1 MAGTYS
7 GRRSGVNVSSYIEN
21 LNSIPV
27 DEPLLDLDLQDDA
40 NLALFSN
47 TSWFDF
53 DMGQSLDDG
62 TTEVRKGSGD
72 FAALDQKPSDEQMDF
87 MNDLD
92 NNFGLPKFPL
102 DDTLETQ
109 PTTDIVNPFIT
120 HSTPSIGPVDSVMH
134 SPASNSP
141 ASYPQGNNNTRTSA
155 KRKGSA
161 APMAHT
167 SPQTDSFEEAS
178 RLAAE
183 EDKRRRNTAASAR
196 FRVKKKQREQ
206 ALERSAKEMSEKV
219 RHLEQKIVQLE
230 MENKWLKNLIVEKKT
245 PNGGKGTQ
253 DPSEDLAAKFSAAMK
268 AGALPDANN
277 QNKDGVGTMLDL
289 NVN

>member
-1 MAGTYS
+1 MPLHAPMFEHDNQWANNPFFHLSTKKKHKDPILTN
-7 GRRSGVNVSSYIEN
+7 RI
-21 LNSIPV
+21 LFLDIDNS
-27 DEPLLDLDLQDDA
+27 
-40 NLALFSN
+40 
-47 TSWFDF
+47 
-53 DMGQSLDDG
+53 
-62 TTEVRKGSGD
+62 
-72 FAALDQKPSDEQMDF
+72 
-87 MNDLD
+87 
-92 NNFGLPKFPL
+92 FGLPKFTL

-109 PTTDIVNPFIT
+109 PTTDIVSPFT
-120 HSTPSIGPVDSVMH
+120 SDGAPSTGPVDSVMH
-134 SPASNSP
+134 SPSSNSP
-141 ASYPQGNNNTRTSA
+141 TAYPQLNSSTRTSA

-161 APMAHT
+161 ASVTHT

-245 PNGGKGTQ
+245 PNGGKGVQ
-253 DPSEDLAAKFSAAMK
+253 DPSEDFAAKFSAAMK
-268 AGALPDANN
+268 AGALSGGPNADRSKDDA
-277 QNKDGVGTMLDL
+277 DAMSE
-289 NVN
+289 VNAN

>member
-27 DEPLLDLDLQDDA
+27 DEPLLDLQDDA

-53 DMGQSLDDG
+53 DMGQPLDDG
-62 TTEVRKGSGD
+62 TSDALKRSGD

-87 MNDLD
+87 MNDID
-92 NNFGLPKFPL
+92 NSFGLPKFAL
-102 DDTLETQ
+102 DGTLETQ
-109 PTTDIVNPFIT
+109 PTTDIVNPFAPDG
-120 HSTPSIGPVDSVMH
+120 TPSIGPVDSVMH

-141 ASYPQGNNNTRTSA
+141 TAYPQMNNSTRTSA
-155 KRKGSA
+155 KRKGSVA
-161 APMAHT
+161 SVAYT

-245 PNGGKGTQ
+245 PNSGKGAQ
-253 DPSEDLAAKFSAAMK
+253 DLSEDFAAKFSAAMK
-268 AGALPDANN
+268 AGTLSNGPNAN
-277 QNKDGVGTMLDL
+277 QNKDGVGTMPE
-289 NVN
+289 VNAN

>member
-21 LNSIPV
+21 LNSITV
-27 DEPLLDLDLQDDA
+27 DEPLLDLQDDA

-53 DMGQSLDDG
+53 DMGQPLDDG
-62 TTEVRKGSGD
+62 TSDTLKGSGG
-72 FAALDQKPSDEQMDF
+72 FASLDQKPSDEQMDF
-87 MNDLD
+87 MNDID
-92 NNFGLPKFPL
+92 SSFGLPKFAL
-102 DDTLETQ
+102 DGTLETQ
-109 PTTDIVNPFIT
+109 PTADIVNPFAPD
-120 HSTPSIGPVDSVMH
+120 STPSIGPADSVMH
-134 SPASNSP
+134 SPASSSP
-141 ASYPQGNNNTRTSA
+141 TAYPQPNSTRTSA

-161 APMAHT
+161 APAPHT

-219 RHLEQKIVQLE
+219 RHLEQRIVQLE

-245 PNGGKGTQ
+245 PNSGKGVQ
-253 DPSEDLAAKFSAAMK
+253 DPTEDFAAKFSAAMK
-268 AGALPDANN
+268 AGALPDGPDAN
-277 QNKDGVGTMLDL
+277 QNKDNIGTMPEV